1 MITSQI
7 VCPIVA
13 FLVFCAQHGK
23 SFPVIRSTSHVS
35 SVRFSSSRPTSVEDV
50 ASEQLPADILVDSEE
65 QTKSELKFVGKI
77 KQVSSP
83 LSYTSKDD
91 VVAFFTCPKYRNMFI
106 TAGGKRECSLTP
118 MTPEILQEW
127 TRISL
132 RDGGMIPDLE
142 DEVFTVKTGGVQFP
156 GLTLET
162 SATMGIKLMMEDY
175 GPKYEVVLIKDERK
189 VTGLPPVVYLF
200 NRLTGGDNENGSS
213 STASTTYITCDFS
226 QQDSKVIFTTDTI
239 LSVTVSFPSFL
250 LKLLPMNKA
259 KAEEKG
265 SLAITQTVEKDVAAS
280 MVAYEEEY
288 RKAFF

>member
-1 MITSQI
+1 MKSQI
-7 VCPIVA
+7 VST
-13 FLVFCAQHGK
+13 LVTILAFCAHEGN
-23 SFPVIRSTSHVS
+23 SFPVLRSTASFPS
-35 SVRFSSSRPTSVEDV
+35 TRFSTSRHTSVENVANDQLAEDV
-50 ASEQLPADILVDSEE
+50 QIDSEE
-65 QTKSELKFVGKI
+65 QSKSELKFVGKI
-77 KQVSSP
+77 QQVSSA
-83 LSYTSKDD
+83 LSYTSKDE
-91 VVAFFTCPKYRNMFI
+91 VVAFFTCPKNRNMFI
-106 TAGGKRECSLTP
+106 TAGGKRDCFLTP
-118 MTPEILQEW
+118 MTPEILHEW
-127 TRISL
+127 TKISQ
-132 RDGGMIPDLE
+132 RDGGMIPDLD

-162 SATMGIKLMMEDY
+162 SATMGMKLINEDY

-200 NRLTGGDNENGSS
+200 NRLTGGGGGESGSS

-239 LSVTVSFPSFL
+239 LSVTVSFPSLL

-265 SLAITQTVEKDVAAS
+265 SLAITQAVAKDVAAS
-280 MVAYEEEY
+280 MIAYEEEY

>member
-1 MITSQI
+1 MMIKIAVTVLALFS
-7 VCPIVA
+7 
-13 FLVFCAQHGK
+13 QHGN
-23 SFPVIRSTSHVS
+23 SFPLPRSTSGVPS
-35 SVRFSSSRPTSVEDV
+35 QSARFSSSHPTPVEDV
-50 ASEQLPADILVDSEE
+50 ASEKLGEEIITSNEE
-65 QTKSELKFVGKI
+65 QSKSELKFVGKI
-77 KQVSSP
+77 KQVSSA
-83 LSYTSKDD
+83 LSYTSKDE
-91 VVAFFTCPKYRNMFI
+91 VVAFFTCPKNRNMFI
-106 TAGGKRECSLTP
+106 TAGGKRECFQKP
-118 MTPEILQEW
+118 MTPEILNEW
-127 TRISL
+127 TRIAEQG
-132 RDGGMIPDLE
+132 GGMIPDLE

-162 SATMGIKLMMEDY
+162 SATMGMKLIEEDY

-200 NRLTGGDNENGSS
+200 NRLTGGGNENGSS

-250 LKLLPMNKA
+250 LKILPMDKA

-265 SLAITQTVEKDVAAS
+265 SSAITQTVAKDVAAS
-280 MVAYEEEY
+280 MTAYEEEY